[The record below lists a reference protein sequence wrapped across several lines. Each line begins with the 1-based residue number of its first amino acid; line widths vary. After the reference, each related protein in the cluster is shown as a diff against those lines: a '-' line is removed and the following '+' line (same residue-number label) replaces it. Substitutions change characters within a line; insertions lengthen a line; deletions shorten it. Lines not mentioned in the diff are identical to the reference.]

1 MGFLIWANY
10 VRLKN
15 LELGYNLP
23 ASLVQKAKL
32 GILWNRDIESIEIL
46 LNQLKEDKKN
56 QIINIEE
63 KEIFD
68 LLESALFENRPEFVD
83 LLIEN
88 FIS

>member
-1 MGFLIWANY
+1 M
-10 VRLKN
+10 
-15 LELGYNLP
+15 
-23 ASLVQKAKL
+23 

-88 FIS
+88 FIDLKSFENERLKFLYENKVKLLK